1 MSVINKMLRDLDQRQ
16 SPATGAADPLRRDTN
31 SVADLPAVR
40 RPAPVLR
47 WALAALLVVT
57 AAAGAFV
64 WWSSQQTP
72 PAAPVA
78 APSVAPAPVVA
89 PAPSVAMTASGAAAS
104 ELAVA
109 TTPVAPEPAM
119 AVPASSLV
127 PPPARTASAGAGLRM
142 ETVLSS
148 PAVAAQTVLPAPAPA
163 VTPASK
169 TVAPS
174 AAVVS
179 TPVVSTPPAPAAP
192 LSAKALVP
200 QAESPSAATRQ
211 QQAAREALAQAQAL
225 WASGARDSAI
235 NGLQEAVAATERGT
249 QGAAGAST
257 ALVPLVREL
266 ARMELA
272 EGRPAAVWD
281 MLVRLESLLVNQP
294 ELWAMR
300 ANAAQRLGRHQ
311 DSVQAYTMALQS
323 RPNEQRWLLGA
334 AVSLAALGQTGP
346 AAEMADKARAVGPV
360 SREVLAYLRQQ
371 GVPLTDRP

>member
-1 MSVINKMLRDLDQRQ
+1 
-16 SPATGAADPLRRDTN
+16 
-31 SVADLPAVR
+31 
-40 RPAPVLR
+40 
-47 WALAALLVVT
+47 
-57 AAAGAFV
+57 
-64 WWSSQQTP
+64 
-72 PAAPVA
+72 
-78 APSVAPAPVVA
+78 
-89 PAPSVAMTASGAAAS
+89 
-104 ELAVA
+104 
-109 TTPVAPEPAM
+109 
-119 AVPASSLV
+119 
-127 PPPARTASAGAGLRM
+127 M

-174 AAVVS
+174 AA
-179 TPVVSTPPAPAAP
+179 VVSTPPAPAAP

-249 QGAAGAST
+249 QGAAGASAT
-257 ALVPLVREL
+257 LVPLVREL

>member
-1 MSVINKMLRDLDQRQ
+1 
-16 SPATGAADPLRRDTN
+16 
-31 SVADLPAVR
+31 
-40 RPAPVLR
+40 
-47 WALAALLVVT
+47 
-57 AAAGAFV
+57 
-64 WWSSQQTP
+64 
-72 PAAPVA
+72 
-78 APSVAPAPVVA
+78 
-89 PAPSVAMTASGAAAS
+89 
-104 ELAVA
+104 
-109 TTPVAPEPAM
+109 
-119 AVPASSLV
+119 
-127 PPPARTASAGAGLRM
+127 M

-249 QGAAGAST
+249 QGAAGASA

>member
-47 WALAALLVVT
+47 WALAVLLVVT
-57 AAAGAFV
+57 AAAGALV
-64 WWSSQQTP
+64 WWSSHQTP

-89 PAPSVAMTASGAAAS
+89 PAPSVAMAASGAAAS

-109 TTPVAPEPAM
+109 TTPVALEPAL
-119 AVPASSLV
+119 AVPASELV
-127 PPPARTASAGAGLRM
+127 PPPARTASARAGLRM

-148 PAVAAQTVLPAPAPA
+148 PSVAAQTVLPAPVPL

-169 TVAPS
+169 TVVQS

-179 TPVVSTPPAPAAP
+179 TLPAPAAP
-192 LSAKALVP
+192 VSVKAPAP

-225 WASGARDSAI
+225 WASGAQDSAI

-249 QGAAGAST
+249 QGAAGASVT
-257 ALVPLVREL
+257 LVPLVREL

-281 MLVRLESLLVNQP
+281 MLVRLESLLANQP
-294 ELWAMR
+294 ELWALR